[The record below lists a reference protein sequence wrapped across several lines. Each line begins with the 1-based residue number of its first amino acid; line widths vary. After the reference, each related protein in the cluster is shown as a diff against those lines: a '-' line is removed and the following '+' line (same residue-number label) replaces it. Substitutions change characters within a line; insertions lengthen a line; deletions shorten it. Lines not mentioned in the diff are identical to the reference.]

1 MVRAPL
7 RVRDCERG
15 RMAERFL
22 IFDSDRQ
29 GLRELCAEL
38 ERATTRKTRIENV
51 SSAAELRK
59 MLRSGTDFDLLVAS
73 FAADGSTLP
82 GPKLTRL
89 VRRVN
94 KTVPIV
100 LTSSRDDARAA
111 SEAIRAG
118 ATEFLV
124 CDDNLIARVETV
136 LRKVRDLSALHR
148 EHRDLAERNRELLQA
163 EQARF
168 QLVGSSPQL
177 EDLRGQILRVASIP
191 RPVLIVGERGTGK
204 ELVAR
209 ALHQAS
215 QRAAG
220 AFVAVNCAALTDTL
234 LESELLGHERGAF
247 SGAHAQRPGKFEQAS
262 DGTLFLDEIANMS
275 LAAQQ
280 KILRVVEY
288 GTLRRVGGT
297 QEIRVDTRV
306 VSATNSDLQAKM
318 ERGEFLRDLYDRL
331 TFEVLHLP
339 ALRERSGDVAV
350 LSQHFLDQFMRE
362 VPAFQG
368 KRLTAAALRMLE
380 AYSFPGNVRELKNII
395 ERAVCCDTT
404 NEISPEDIGLIAG
417 EPEGVGTA
425 TFKGRV
431 AAFERRL
438 IQEALHAAEG
448 NQARAARLLSMSY
461 HQFRHYHQKH
471 MGKT

>member
-1 MVRAPL
+1 
-7 RVRDCERG
+7 
-15 RMAERFL
+15 MAERFL
-22 IFDSDRQ
+22 IFESDRQ
-29 GLRELCAEL
+29 GLRELRAEL
-38 ERATTRKTRIENV
+38 ERATTRKTRIESV

-59 MLRSGTDFDLLVAS
+59 LLRSGTDLDLLVAS
-73 FAADGSTLP
+73 FAVDGSTLS

-89 VRRVN
+89 VRRFN

-100 LTSSRDDARAA
+100 LTGTRDDAQAA

-124 CDDNLIARVETV
+124 CDDDIIARVETV

-148 EHRDLAERNRELLQA
+148 KHRDLFERNRELLQA

-168 QLVGSSPQL
+168 QLVGSSP
-177 EDLRGQILRVASIP
+177 EFEELRRQILRVASIP

-209 ALHQAS
+209 ALHQGS

-220 AFVAVNCAALTDTL
+220 VFVAVNCAALTDTL

-247 SGAHAQRPGKFEQAS
+247 SGAHTQRPGKFEQAS
-262 DGTLFLDEIANMS
+262 DGTLFLDEISNMS

-297 QEIRVDTRV
+297 EEIRVDTRV

-331 TFEVLHLP
+331 GFEVLQLP
-339 ALRERSGDVAV
+339 ALRERSGDIAV

-362 VPAFQG
+362 VPAFRG
-368 KRLTAAALRMLE
+368 KRLTTAALRMLE

-417 EPEGVGTA
+417 EPEGVGTT

-431 AAFERRL
+431 AAFERKL
-438 IQEALHAAEG
+438 IREALHAAGG

-471 MGKT
+471 LGKT